1 VEEFIQPL
9 WWFAGMLICTAIF
22 ELLNGAFKQELNKL
36 FKGWDSSLHDIITNE
51 HSTELYWDLV
61 DFIKELMKKSLNIF
75 TFFSAVIVIMA
86 LLFRSNTSAAILS
99 FCLGII
105 TYRFAIFNNWLGMK
119 KYGEDNRHKKF
130 DQDNGQDNGHEKDK
144 DNNGE

>member
-1 VEEFIQPL
+1 MEEFIQPL

-22 ELLNGAFKQELNKL
+22 ELLNGSFKQELNKL
-36 FKGWDSSLHDIITNE
+36 FKGWDNSLHDIISNE

-86 LLFRSNTSAAILS
+86 LLFRSNASAAILS

-119 KYGEDNRHKKF
+119 KYGDDNRHKKY
-130 DQDNGQDNGHEKDK
+130 GQDNGHEKDK

>member
-1 VEEFIQPL
+1 MKEFLQPL
-9 WWFAGMLICTAIF
+9 WWFTGMLICTVIF
-22 ELLNGAFKQELNKL
+22 ELLNGAFKLELNKL
-36 FKGWDSSLHDIITNE
+36 FKRWDSTLHDVITSE
-51 HSTELYWDLV
+51 HSADLYWDLV

-75 TFFSAVIVIMA
+75 TFFSAVVVIMA

-119 KYGEDNRHKKF
+119 KYGEDSRPGK
-130 DQDNGQDNGHEKDK
+130 DVDSNGA
-144 DNNGE
+144 

>member
-1 VEEFIQPL
+1 MTVKEFLQPL
-9 WWFAGMLICTAIF
+9 WWFTGMLMCIVIF

-36 FKGWDSSLHDIITNE
+36 FKGWDSSLHDVITNE
-51 HSTELYWDLV
+51 HSTDLYWDLV
-61 DFIKELMKKSLNIF
+61 DFIKLLMKKSLNIF
-75 TFFSAVIVIMA
+75 TFFSAVIVLMA
-86 LLFRSNTSAAILS
+86 LIFRSSASAAILS

-119 KYGEDNRHKKF
+119 KYGEDNRHNKYSE
-130 DQDNGQDNGHEKDK
+130 DNRPGRDA

>member
-1 VEEFIQPL
+1 MTVKEFLQPL
-9 WWFAGMLICTAIF
+9 WWFTGMLMCIVIF

-36 FKGWDSSLHDIITNE
+36 FKGWDSSLHDVITNE
-51 HSTELYWDLV
+51 HSTDLYWDLV
-61 DFIKELMKKSLNIF
+61 DFIKVLMKKSLNIF
-75 TFFSAVIVIMA
+75 TFFSAVIVLMA
-86 LLFRSNTSAAILS
+86 LIFRSSASAAILS

-119 KYGEDNRHKKF
+119 KYGEDNRHNKYSE
-130 DQDNGQDNGHEKDK
+130 DNRPGRDA